1 MQPPRIGLVGQH
13 AYSVLEAQDGGGFSI
28 DGDDGRRVKVRNPW
42 GEWTRREQDELLASL
57 GVAISPSD
65 GCFWMNYSDF
75 IRGFA
80 CADACQA
87 SFFELGA
94 KVLLFRAG
102 LLDYKRLDPASM
114 CMF

>member
-28 DGDDGRRVKVRNPW
+28 DGDGRRVKVRNPW

-65 GCFWMNYSDF
+65 GCFWMDYSDF

-87 SFFELGA
+87 SFFLNSVQKYSFSGRVYWR
-94 KVLLFRAG
+94 KSV
-102 LLDYKRLDPASM
+102 
-114 CMF
+114 

>member
-87 SFFELGA
+87 SFF
-94 KVLLFRAG
+94 
-102 LLDYKRLDPASM
+102 
-114 CMF
+114 

>member
-1 MQPPRIGLVGQH
+1 MNWLVAEGWWKLMQPPRIGLVGQH

-28 DGDDGRRVKVRNPW
+28 DGDGRRVKVRNPW

-65 GCFWMNYSDF
+65 GCFWMDYSDF

-87 SFFELGA
+87 SFYWTRCKSTPFQGG
-94 KVLLFRAG
+94 FTG
-102 LLDYKRLDPASM
+102 L
-114 CMF
+114 

>member
-1 MQPPRIGLVGQH
+1 MVGQH

-28 DGDDGRRVKVRNPW
+28 DGDDRRVKVRNPW

-65 GCFWMNYSDF
+65 GCFWMDYSDF

-87 SFFELGA
+87 SFFFLNSVQKYSFSGR
-94 KVLLFRAG
+94 V
-102 LLDYKRLDPASM
+102 YWIISV
-114 CMF
+114 